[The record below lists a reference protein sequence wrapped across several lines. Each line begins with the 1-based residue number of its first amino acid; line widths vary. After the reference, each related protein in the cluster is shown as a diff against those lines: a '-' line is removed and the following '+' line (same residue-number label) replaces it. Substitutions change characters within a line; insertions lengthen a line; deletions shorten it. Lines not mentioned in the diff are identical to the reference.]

1 MIIIF
6 FRSIKRAELAIDIAD
21 VGVVDIAID
30 NVSDDFAPAAVVTFL
45 LRKIAAR
52 IGEGAQFLQRP
63 PIKLQRV
70 FARNSF
76 ARQNSLLLI
85 PSRFNAT
92 MRSQFI

>member
-30 NVSDDFAPAAVVTFL
+30 DVGDDFAPAAIVAFL
-45 LRKIAAR
+45 LRKIAPR
-52 IGEGAQFLQRP
+52 ICERAEFLQRP
-63 PIKLQRV
+63 AIKLQRV

-76 ARQNSLLLI
+76 ARKEL
-85 PSRFNAT
+85 F
-92 MRSQFI
+92 RSMHLDLSTPLTVEL